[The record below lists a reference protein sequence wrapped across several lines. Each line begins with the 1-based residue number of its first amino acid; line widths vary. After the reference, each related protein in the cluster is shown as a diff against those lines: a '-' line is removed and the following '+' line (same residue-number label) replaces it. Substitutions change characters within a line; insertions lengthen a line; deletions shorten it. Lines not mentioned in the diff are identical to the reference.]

1 MPVLPDALL
10 LNNHFLNCAT
20 VFYSISNRIVLLSS
34 KYGRAQNY
42 QIFPSLNAKFGGV
55 PRTNPHQMELHQ
67 RDVKDL

>member
-1 MPVLPDALL
+1 M
-10 LNNHFLNCAT
+10 
-20 VFYSISNRIVLLSS
+20 RS
-34 KYGRAQNY
+34 KHGRAQNY